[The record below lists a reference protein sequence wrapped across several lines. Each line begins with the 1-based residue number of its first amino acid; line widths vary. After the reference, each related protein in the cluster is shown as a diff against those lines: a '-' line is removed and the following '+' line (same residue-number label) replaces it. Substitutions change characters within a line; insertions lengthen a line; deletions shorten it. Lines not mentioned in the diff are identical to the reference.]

1 MRLQIIVLLIA
12 VCSTP
17 LHAMVNA
24 NEETIWLE
32 PLTYQQ
38 MREMR
43 DRAMQM
49 APKSTK
55 KERPSGAGQAE
66 RKTAGKDGVK
76 KRSWGGGGQRLRRIY
91 VRSGSFPAKQRV
103 MMSGRMS
110 TRQSGKM
117 ETGQMAGGQMQK
129 MKTGRMAGAQPS
141 KMESGQMVGGQMHKM
156 EAGQM
161 SGGQPRKM
169 ESNASGSGIWLE
181 RPDNTIQGF
190 EVKQRRSSFRAE
202 YSADDGG
209 WYRIFAYNDLGVRDN
224 RRVYLYS
231 YYSFMS
237 HGDEVGEKSPQ
248 PVRRQG
254 YYAGKPE
261 FELVRIY
268 ADGEGRYRNYVGQKI
283 RVRALFQGKPV
294 VGKRMVLSTVQGWR
308 QVQTTD
314 ANGDALFTLIKEDF
328 HEDGFDRRKSELYLL
343 RMEHR
348 TGTMGEYLGTS
359 FDGERHIATLPFRVS
374 PARDEWQIQYLAY
387 LVAMVTIVGAA
398 VAIAIRRRRRRQR

>member
-1 MRLQIIVLLIA
+1 M
-12 VCSTP
+12 
-17 LHAMVNA
+17 
-24 NEETIWLE
+24 IWLE

-43 DRAMQM
+43 DKAMQM

-55 KERPSGAGQAE
+55 NKRPSGAEQAE
-66 RKTAGKDGVK
+66 RKTADKDGAK
-76 KRSWGGGGQRLRRIY
+76 KRSWDSDGPRLRRIY
-91 VRSGSFPAKQRV
+91 VRSGAFPTKKG
-103 MMSGRMS
+103 MMMGGRMS
-110 TRQSGKM
+110 ARQQRKMETGRMAAGQPGKM
-117 ETGQMAGGQMQK
+117 KSGQMSAGQMHKMDTGQMAGGK
-129 MKTGRMAGAQPS
+129 
-141 KMESGQMVGGQMHKM
+141 
-156 EAGQM
+156 
-161 SGGQPRKM
+161 PRKM
-169 ESNASGSGIWLE
+169 GSNASGSGVWLE

-202 YSADDGG
+202 YPADDGG

-237 HGDEVGEKSPQ
+237 HGDEADEKSPQ
-248 PVRRQG
+248 PVLRQG

-268 ADGEGRYRNYVGQKI
+268 ADGEGRYRNHVGQKI

-294 VGKRMVLSTVQGWR
+294 TGKRMVLTTVQGWR

-343 RMEHR
+343 RM
-348 TGTMGEYLGTS
+348 
-359 FDGERHIATLPFRVS
+359 
-374 PARDEWQIQYLAY
+374 
-387 LVAMVTIVGAA
+387 
-398 VAIAIRRRRRRQR
+398 